1 MGLATEL
8 LNRPATRY
16 RGTDIDGAILEPEGL
31 WVRGRNL
38 NDLIGT
44 VSFEDALWHLWFE
57 RMPTPAEGAA
67 LRARLAQYGAHFAR
81 GNPSTRAAAAVAQT
95 GVDMVFAAATGLLRD
110 LERPPF
116 DAGEAPGWGA
126 DFDTLLGCLAGA
138 PSLMRAALGAPRV
151 DDPGTSHAARV
162 LRAAGASGGGSPH
175 AERVIDALL
184 VAWHGGF
191 GYVTPTVLVP
201 RCAIGTGVS
210 LSQAIAAGFMS
221 SGPNHVGA
229 ARSAM
234 QWLRA
239 LARRLDDEPDALDA
253 VVRRA
258 IGRVLDESG
267 ALLAGF
273 GHPLFEAD
281 PRPPRIRA
289 LFAEWG
295 FGGRHVD
302 MFDVACDE
310 ARKRKNL
317 KPNIDFATGAA
328 LLDLGFAEPQWGIGV
343 GLSAR
348 IAAMAAHA
356 VERRR
361 RPAFGANSA
370 TARRMLAAVPVG
382 WL

>member
-1 MGLATEL
+1 
-8 LNRPATRY
+8 
-16 RGTDIDGAILEPEGL
+16 
-31 WVRGRNL
+31 RGR
-38 NDLIGT
+38 IAPP
-44 VSFEDALWHLWFE
+44 S
-57 RMPTPAEGAA
+57 
-67 LRARLAQYGAHFAR
+67 RAG
-81 GNPSTRAAAAVAQT
+81 P
-95 GVDMVFAAATGLLRD
+95 
-110 LERPPF
+110 
-116 DAGEAPGWGA
+116 
-126 DFDTLLGCLAGA
+126 
-138 PSLMRAALGAPRV
+138 
-151 DDPGTSHAARV
+151 
-162 LRAAGASGGGSPH
+162 
-175 AERVIDALL
+175 
-184 VAWHGGF
+184 
-191 GYVTPTVLVP
+191 
-201 RCAIGTGVS
+201 S

>member
-1 MGLATEL
+1 MGLAPEL
-8 LNRPATRY
+8 LKRPATRY
-16 RGTDIDGAILEPEGL
+16 RGTDIDGVTLDPEGL
-31 WVRGRNL
+31 WVRERNL
-38 NDLIGT
+38 NDLIGA

-57 RMPTPAEGAA
+57 RLPTPSESAA
-67 LRARLAQYGAHFAR
+67 LRARLAQYGVRFAH
-81 GNPSTRAAAAVAQT
+81 GNLSTAAAASVAQT
-95 GVDMVFAAATGLLRD
+95 GVEMVFAAATGLLRD
-110 LERPPF
+110 IERPPF
-116 DAGEAPGWGA
+116 DDAVAAGWGA

-138 PSLMRAALGAPRV
+138 PYLMRAALGQSGV

-162 LRAAGASGGGSPH
+162 LRAAGASGAGSPH

-229 ARSAM
+229 ARNAM
-234 QWLRA
+234 QWLLA
-239 LARRLDDEPDALDA
+239 VARRIDEEPAGLDA
-253 VVRRA
+253 AVRHA
-258 IGRVLDESG
+258 IDRVLDESG

-295 FGGRHVD
+295 FGGRYVD
-302 MFDVACDE
+302 MFDVACDQ
-310 ARKRKNL
+310 ALRRKSL

-328 LLDLGFAEPQWGIGV
+328 LLDLGIAEPQWGIGV